1 MTSESDTGVRYW
13 RGLGLWNVY
22 FIAKLILFWA
32 GYLNFHAYY
41 NLVFASILLLP
52 LPPLWLHRLRHVLAI
67 PVGIGLL
74 YYDSW
79 FPPISRLLERPEV
92 LQFSAPYLLELVNRF
107 INWNMVGA
115 GILLFVAC
123 LFLAQWVRVTV
134 LSVGALVIC
143 SMPAEY
149 GGRQLLQNLQAG
161 YATGIDVQA
170 QSAGQPGDGS
180 KRPDG
185 NGAAMEEGASGAA
198 VPATTP
204 RTQRSITE
212 ILNGALAAF
221 HEAEAK
227 RTSAFGAD
235 AGTARTTDFD
245 IIVLSICS
253 LGWSDLST
261 AQLDQHPLFRNMDV
275 IFDNFNAA
283 TAYSGPA
290 IRRLLRASC
299 GQTSH
304 SALYDDSPDDC
315 YLFENLRNLGFQTQA
330 VLNHNGKFQD
340 FLGDLTMHPSL
351 GEPLIPEAL
360 PPRWTAFDGSPVWGD
375 FETLDYWWQMRPTDA
390 TRRATL
396 YNSIT
401 LHDGN
406 REATADG
413 GGRAAPYATRGK
425 ALLDDLHHF
434 IRRLEGLGKPVVVVF
449 VPEHGAALSG
459 DLMQIAG
466 MREIPTPG
474 ITHIPVGLK
483 IIGHPAGSA
492 PAGQRISG
500 DTSYLALSELLSR
513 LLRQSVFDQ
522 EAIDWSELTSDLP
535 LTRPVSENSGTVLM
549 TYNAVPLVRLG
560 EREWI
565 QYRQ

>member
-22 FIAKLILFWA
+22 FIGKLILLWA
-32 GYLNFHAYY
+32 GYLNFHPYY

-52 LPPLWLHRLRHVLAI
+52 LPPLWLHRLRHVIAV
-67 PVGIGLL
+67 PAGIALL

-79 FPPISRLLERPEV
+79 FPPVSRLLERPEV
-92 LQFSAPYLLELVNRF
+92 LQFSTPYILELLSRF
-107 INWNMVGA
+107 INWDMVGA
-115 GILLFVAC
+115 AILLFVAC
-123 LFLAQWVRVTV
+123 LFLSQWLRVTV
-134 LSVGALVIC
+134 LSVSALVIC
-143 SMPAEY
+143 AVPFEY
-149 GGRQLLQNLQAG
+149 GGRQLLQNMQAG

-170 QSAGQPGDGS
+170 RSADQVDDPSIRVDGGG
-180 KRPDG
+180 PAVED
-185 NGAAMEEGASGAA
+185 A
-198 VPATTP
+198 VPGAP
-204 RTQRSITE
+204 AADAPSRAQRSITE
-212 ILNGALAAF
+212 TLNADLAAF
-221 HEAEAK
+221 HENEATRMSALAE
-227 RTSAFGAD
+227 GAD
-235 AGTARTTDFD
+235 APPTKDFD

-253 LGWSDLST
+253 LGWSDLS
-261 AQLDQHPLFRNMDV
+261 AVQLDQHPLFKNMDV

-299 GQTSH
+299 GQSSH
-304 SALYDDSPDDC
+304 SALYDDAPEHC
-315 YLFENLRNLGFQTQA
+315 YLFENLRKLGFQTQA

-351 GEPLIPEAL
+351 GAPVVPEAL
-360 PPRWTAFDGSPVWGD
+360 PPRWTAFDGSPIWGD
-375 FETLDYWWQMRPTDA
+375 FETLDYWRQIRQSDTA
-390 TRRATL
+390 RRAVL

-413 GGRAAPYATRGK
+413 GGRSAPYAARGK

-434 IRRLEGLGKPVVVVF
+434 VRRLESLGKPTVVVF

-483 IIGHPAGSA
+483 IIGHPATSA
-492 PAGQRISG
+492 PAGHRIAG

-513 LLRQSVFDQ
+513 LVLQSVFDQ
-522 EAIDWSELTSDLP
+522 ETIDWNELTSELP
-535 LTRPVSENSGTVLM
+535 LTPPVSENSGTVLM
-549 TYNAVPLVRLG
+549 TYNAVPFVRLG
-560 EREWI
+560 ERDWI